1 MPAQRRQVLGIEEAH
16 VGAGALTRPAKR
28 SSAVPSGFARTRAP
42 TWAGKWI
49 RLGMK
54 KELVELNI
62 NGRTRELAIEPSK
75 LLLDALR
82 QDLQLTGSK
91 RGCDDSSCG
100 ACTVLVDGI
109 PMLSC
114 AMLAA
119 GCEGREITTVE
130 GVSEHGALA
139 AIQKAYGDWGGAQC
153 GFCTPG
159 FIMTVKHLLAENP
172 EPTEDEIRSALSGN
186 LCRCTG
192 YSQMYQ
198 AIKAAVE
205 AEQKG
210 TAAAHHQP

>member
-1 MPAQRRQVLGIEEAH
+1 M
-16 VGAGALTRPAKR
+16 AKQ
-28 SSAVPSGFARTRAP
+28 
-42 TWAGKWI
+42 
-49 RLGMK
+49 
-54 KELVELNI
+54 LVELQV
-62 NGRTRELAIEPSK
+62 NGRRHELAIESSQ

-100 ACTVLVDGI
+100 ACTVLVDGL
-109 PMLSC
+109 PMLAC
-114 AMLAA
+114 TLLAA
-119 GCEGREITTVE
+119 SCEGREITTVE
-130 GVSEHGALA
+130 GVTEHGALA

-159 FIMTVKHLLAENP
+159 FIMTVKHLLATNP
-172 EPTEDEIRSALSGN
+172 NPSAEDIRQALSSN

-192 YSQMYQ
+192 YTQMYE

-210 TAAAHHQP
+210 MAAR